1 MGNHVNENA
10 PRKYSLG
17 QIWDVHR
24 EIMRLAITGMKH
36 TEIAYELNVSE
47 AMVSYTLNS
56 PIVKRQIDNM
66 RAARDM
72 DSIDVGKRIREL
84 AVKAVE
90 VMGELIDDPLPN
102 IQLGAAKDILDRAG
116 YSPIRTLRTENTSV
130 HFTAE
135 EILSIKQRAKD
146 IGLVYDIGS
155 MEAIG
160 DGK

>member
-1 MGNHVNENA
+1 MGRHVNENA
-10 PRKYSLG
+10 PRKYSIG
-17 QIWDVHR
+17 QMWDVHR
-24 EIMRLAITGMKH
+24 EIMRLAITGMKS

-56 PIVKRQIDNM
+56 PIVKRQMDNM

-84 AVKAVE
+84 SVRAVE

-116 YSPIRTLRTENTSV
+116 FAPIRTLRTENTSV
-130 HFTAE
+130 HFTAD
-135 EILSIKQRAKD
+135 EIMSIKQRARD
-146 IGLVYDIGS
+146 IGLVYDLEPVKEIS
-155 MEAIG
+155 

>member
-10 PRKYSLG
+10 PRKYSIG
-17 QIWDVHR
+17 QMWDVHR

-56 PIVKRQIDNM
+56 PIVKRQMDNM

-72 DSIDVGKRIREL
+72 DSVDVGKRISEL
-84 AVKAVE
+84 AVRAVE

-116 YSPIRTLRTENTSV
+116 FAPIRTLRTENTSV
-130 HFTAE
+130 HFTAD
-135 EILSIKQRAKD
+135 EIMSIKQRARE
-146 IGLVYDIGS
+146 IGLVYDLEPMKEVTSG
-155 MEAIG
+155 
-160 DGK
+160 